1 MILLFVS
8 NEDHAEDWQA
18 ELARHLP
25 DLDFR
30 VWPEGTEGLD
40 PAAVDYALAWKPP
53 AGVLASFPKL
63 KFIQSLGAGVDGLFV
78 DPDLPAD
85 IPISRMVDRS
95 LIQGMTEYVLY
106 NVIHYHRRMGDYA
119 AQQGAGVWKALRQAD
134 PRQRR
139 IGIMGMGELGGDTA
153 DKLKPL
159 EFDIAGWS
167 RSAKDIP
174 GVTSYHGDGA
184 DGLDAFLAR
193 TDILICLLPLTDAT
207 RGIICTENLAKLPAG
222 AVVINCARGGHV
234 VDADLLAAL
243 DSGHLAGAC
252 LDVYNTEPLPVHHPY
267 WTHPKVR
274 MTPHTASLTA
284 PASAAEYVAENI
296 RRVER
301 GEPPLNVVDLGSGY

>member
-1 MILLFVS
+1 MKLIFVS
-8 NEDHAEDWQA
+8 QEDRAEDWQA
-18 ELARHLP
+18 ELAAHLP
-25 DLDFR
+25 DLEFL
-30 VWPEGTEGLD
+30 VWPGDADGLD
-40 PAAVDYALAWKPP
+40 PGSVDYALAWKPP

-78 DPDLPAD
+78 DPDLPRD
-85 IPISRMVDRS
+85 VPISRMVDRS

-106 NVIHYHRRMGDYA
+106 NVLHYHRRMGDYA
-119 AQQGAGVWKALRQAD
+119 AQQAAGRWKPLRQID
-134 PRQRR
+134 PRTRR
-139 IGIMGMGELGGDTA
+139 IGIMGMGELGGDAA

-167 RSAKDIP
+167 RAAKDIP
-174 GVTSYHGDGA
+174 GVTSFHGDGA

-207 RGIICTENLAKLPAG
+207 RGIIRAETLAKLPAG

-234 VDADLLAAL
+234 VDDDLLAAL
-243 DSGHLAGAC
+243 DSGHIAGAC
-252 LDVYNTEPLPVHHPY
+252 LDVFNEEPLPAGHPY

-284 PASAAEYVAENI
+284 PSSAAEYVAGNI
-296 RRVER
+296 RRVE
-301 GEPPLNVVDLGSGY
+301 GGAAPLNVVDLDSGY